1 MRRYNPSEIEPKWQQ
16 IWDDTKLYEVNVDKN
31 KQKMYVSGMFP
42 YPSGAG

>member
-31 KQKMYVSGMFP
+31 KQKIRLKNMFK
-42 YPSGAG
+42 